1 MKKFLRI
8 ILWTSLILVL
18 LLAVCWLVGVDRVDY
33 TPYFETTYYDTTT
46 ERLEQEVDQ
55 LSLAEGPVSIG
66 MARVNITPVPANG
79 WNFPTDSLPL
89 AGYGKRE
96 GQAAQGVHDSLFVKV
111 LVLQVEASTLAIVGS
126 DLLIVPPEL
135 VERTQQQLPSAAKL
149 PREQI
154 FYTATHTHSSLGG
167 WSSHYVGKIFAGAPN
182 TEVVDWLAGR
192 FARAIELA
200 IENISPGSIGHG
212 SFSAPDLVLNRLVGE
227 LGTEHSTFS
236 YLLARQDQGSQAV
249 VGVFNAHATTLN
261 DKNMDYSADYPAF
274 WYQRMES
281 AGIDLPIFCAGS
293 VGSHGPEASGRGFEK
308 ARFMGEA
315 LADSL
320 LLYQDSVNWRDTL
333 SLATLSLPLDLPP
346 LQVRISDHW
355 RLAPFIVKQLFPEIG
370 EAHVQSARIGD
381 FIWSTMP
388 ADFSGELAL
397 VHENKLQRQG
407 FSSTITS
414 FNGAYIGYIIPQ
426 KYYYLDEYESRVMS
440 WFGPNMTPYLDEML
454 ARMNDHLLAL

>member
-1 MKKFLRI
+1 MKKTIRI
-8 ILWTSLILVL
+8 LLWTLLTLAIL
-18 LLAVCWLVGVDRVDY
+18 LLLGWLVGVDRVDY
-33 TPYFETTYYDTTT
+33 TPYFETAYYETTT
-46 ERLEQEVDQ
+46 LRLEREADQ
-55 LSLAEGPVSIG
+55 LSLAEGPVAIG
-66 MARVNITPVPANG
+66 MARMNITPVAANG

-96 GQAAQGVHDSLFVKV
+96 GQPAQGVHDSLFVKV
-111 LVLQVEASTLAIVGS
+111 LVIQVEETKLAIVGS

-135 VERTQQQLPSAAKL
+135 VEKTQNKLSQTADL
-149 PREQI
+149 PRDRI
-154 FYTATHTHSSLGG
+154 FYSATHTHSSLGG
-167 WSSHYVGKIFAGAPN
+167 WSSGYVGKVFAGAPN
-182 TEVVDWLAGR
+182 PEIVDWLAGR

-200 IENISPGSIGHG
+200 VEDLSPGSIGHG
-212 SFSAPDLVLNRLVGE
+212 SFSAPGLVLNRLVGE

-236 YLLARQDQGSQAV
+236 YLVARQHSGNKAV
-249 VGVFNAHATTLN
+249 VGIFDAHATTLN
-261 DKNMDYSADYPAF
+261 DQNMDYSADYLAY
-274 WYQRMES
+274 WYQKMEN

-293 VGSHGPEASGRGFEK
+293 VGSHGPESSGRGFEK
-308 ARFMGEA
+308 ARYLGEN

-320 LLYQDSVNWRDTL
+320 LLHLGSVTWRDTL
-333 SLATLSLPLDLPP
+333 GLAAFSLPLDLPP

-355 RLAPFIVKQLFPEIG
+355 RLAPFIVKKLFPPIG
-370 EAHVQSARIGD
+370 EAAVQSARIGD

-397 VHENKLQRQG
+397 IHENKLLRQG

-426 KYYYLDEYESRVMS
+426 KYYYLDEYESMVMS

-454 ARMNDHLLAL
+454 SRMNDHLLAL